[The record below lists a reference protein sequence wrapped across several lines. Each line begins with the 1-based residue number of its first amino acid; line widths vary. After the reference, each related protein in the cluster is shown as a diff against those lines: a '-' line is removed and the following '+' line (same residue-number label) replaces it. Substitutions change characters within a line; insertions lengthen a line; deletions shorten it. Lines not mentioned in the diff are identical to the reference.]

1 MRISGSPYIVD
12 LSRTQAVRQTPPQP
26 AGVQGTQAP
35 AKVRSLDRV
44 EISPQARELQ
54 KLKQY
59 LAALPDVWMDRVA
72 LAKQNLQYGAYRID
86 PGAVAQSMMES
97 YDAKNL
103 KGDAA

>member
-12 LSRTQAVRQTPPQP
+12 LSRPQAVRQENPQ
-26 AGVQGTQAP
+26 AGAVQGAAAP
-35 AKVRSLDRV
+35 ARLRSLDRV

-54 KLKQY
+54 KLKQD
-59 LAALPDVWMDRVA
+59 LAAMPEMRMDRVA
-72 LAKQNLQYGAYRID
+72 LARQNLQYGGYRID